1 MKALKSLQILV
12 PKSLKPKGTAYTPT
26 YSKEN
31 AKDVLKFPDYQEH
44 KIDLFDLRVAKNSQE
59 LLGDIFAQDPD
70 LSNTVWSFLTVAN
83 TQPLILAKDPEDQLD
98 RDALK
103 LCKQLL
109 TGLTTTTDY
118 TLGFQRKKS
127 LRTYAE
133 EIRHMLLLRGSA
145 GVEAIYNELYTLSD
159 LRNIDMYTVRW
170 NEKQNG
176 IYKPQQEIGDV
187 IVKLDVPTFFTEDL
201 YKNPTSA
208 YGHSPFTSAINTI
221 AATQQ
226 VINDLY
232 RIMQI
237 TGYPRMDVKI
247 LEEVLL
253 KNAPKDVIA
262 NKELRQQYIGSALSQ
277 VTSQFYNL
285 RPDLPAVHLDSVELS
300 MVNDKSPGMA
310 VDISHVI
317 KVLDA
322 QKQSGLHTLS
332 TILGRGESGVN
343 TATVEARL
351 FTMSAAALNGPVADL
366 LSAILTQA
374 VRIAGS
380 QSRIEVIFPEPEL
393 RSQDE
398 REAQIVLRQQRL
410 RSDLSYGLITDDEYH
425 IRMYGRLAPEG
436 TEQLS
441 GTLFEQGGG
450 MEVDAGK
457 VSPNSDPIGRSVSQA
472 TDKSAKSNS
481 VASSKKSRTKA

>member
-187 IVKLDVPTFFTEDL
+187 IVKLDVP
-201 YKNPTSA
+201 
-208 YGHSPFTSAINTI
+208 
-221 AATQQ
+221 QQ